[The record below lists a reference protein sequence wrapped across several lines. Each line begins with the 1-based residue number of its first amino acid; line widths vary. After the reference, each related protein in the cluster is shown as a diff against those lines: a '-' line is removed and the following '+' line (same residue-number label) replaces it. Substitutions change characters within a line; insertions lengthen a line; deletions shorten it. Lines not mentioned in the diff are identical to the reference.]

1 MRKLPLVAA
10 FLLCGTVAITRGAA
24 DEGVPSRDG
33 LVVCVS
39 APACDAGAAVLAQG
53 GNAVDAAVATAFA
66 LAVTHPSAGNIGG
79 GGFIIV
85 RTASGGLTAFDF
97 RERAPLQA
105 TPAMYVGADGEIDRS
120 LTAAGYLAPGVPGSV
135 RGLEA
140 AHRKF
145 GRLDWQDVVM
155 PGVVLAERGFT
166 VSAALASSLNAELER
181 MAPFPA
187 SIAAYGKPD
196 GTPWAAGDRLV
207 LTDLARTLR
216 AIATGGADVFYKGW
230 IADRIADDM
239 KANGGLITRKDLAAY
254 QAKVRTPIKGSY
266 KGFEIV
272 SMPPPS
278 SGGVVLIEMLNMLE
292 PFDLKAKG
300 LLSPSAL
307 HLHIEAMRRA
317 YLDRARHLGDPDFS
331 SVPVARLTSKTYG
344 RQAGAS
350 IAPDRAS
357 SSAELGKDIL
367 AAPAA
372 EPDST
377 THFSIVDREGMAVA
391 ATTTLEGSYGSHVVV
406 KGAGFLLNNE
416 MGDFNRKPG
425 TTNATG
431 DIGTPAN
438 LIAPGKRMLS
448 SMTPTIVTRDGRLVL
463 VTGSPGGRTII
474 NTVLA
479 VVLGV
484 VEYGLSG
491 PEAVALARIH
501 HQWMPD
507 RVTVEQ
513 DRLPG
518 ETIDRLKALGHEV
531 ATSVRQG
538 DAHTIWVGSDGV
550 PRGVHDQRTADS
562 KSSVPRHLT
571 SPSGGR

>member
-1 MRKLPLVAA
+1 
-10 FLLCGTVAITRGAA
+10 
-24 DEGVPSRDG
+24 
-33 LVVCVS
+33 
-39 APACDAGAAVLAQG
+39 
-53 GNAVDAAVATAFA
+53 
-66 LAVTHPSAGNIGG
+66 
-79 GGFIIV
+79 
-85 RTASGGLTAFDF
+85 
-97 RERAPLQA
+97 
-105 TPAMYVGADGEIDRS
+105 
-120 LTAAGYLAPGVPGSV
+120 
-135 RGLEA
+135 
-140 AHRKF
+140 
-145 GRLDWQDVVM
+145 
-155 PGVVLAERGFT
+155 
-166 VSAALASSLNAELER
+166 
-181 MAPFPA
+181 
-187 SIAAYGKPD
+187 
-196 GTPWAAGDRLV
+196 
-207 LTDLARTLR
+207 
-216 AIATGGADVFYKGW
+216 
-230 IADRIADDM
+230 
-239 KANGGLITRKDLAAY
+239 
-254 QAKVRTPIKGSY
+254 
-266 KGFEIV
+266 
-272 SMPPPS
+272 
-278 SGGVVLIEMLNMLE
+278 
-292 PFDLKAKG
+292 
-300 LLSPSAL
+300 
-307 HLHIEAMRRA
+307 
-317 YLDRARHLGDPDFS
+317 
-331 SVPVARLTSKTYG
+331 
-344 RQAGAS
+344 
-350 IAPDRAS
+350 
-357 SSAELGKDIL
+357 
-367 AAPAA
+367 
-372 EPDST
+372 
-377 THFSIVDREGMAVA
+377 MAVA